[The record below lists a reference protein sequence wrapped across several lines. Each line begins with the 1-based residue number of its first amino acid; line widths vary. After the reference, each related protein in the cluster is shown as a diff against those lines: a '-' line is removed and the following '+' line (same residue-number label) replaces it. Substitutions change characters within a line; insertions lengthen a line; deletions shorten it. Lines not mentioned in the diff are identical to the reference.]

1 LSIRS
6 RRFVVDSVVIEDEPR
21 TADDGT
27 IVFDVPDEWLRRAV
41 DYVAQFEQ
49 TFAAVIWRERY
60 EQEDRVR
67 RRFGASGAT
76 TSILAGRR
84 RLDSELLFVW
94 LAKDV
99 SWIAV
104 RDVIA
109 LDGTPRPAD
118 ERRLEGLLSGPAMSV
133 AQLKQLAAQNGRFN
147 IGQIVRTFN
156 EPTLALLFL
165 DDHYRDRFKFAR
177 TGEQKIN
184 GQDAV
189 IFEFVEVGR
198 PTVIKAHDR
207 DLPVRGTLAVDGTGR
222 VLHTS
227 MELSEPRD
235 GLSGRMTVSYGPNPK
250 FDVLVPME
258 MRETYASR
266 LGEEVTTVATY
277 ADFRRFETT
286 GRVILPK

>member
-1 LSIRS
+1 M
-6 RRFVVDSVVIEDEPR
+6 VDSVVIEDEPR

-60 EQEDRVR
+60 EQEDRVK

-76 TSILAGRR
+76 TSNLVARR
-84 RLDSELLFVW
+84 QLDSELLFVW

-99 SWIAV
+99 SWITV

-109 LDGTPRPAD
+109 LDGTPRPAA

-133 AQLKQLAAQNGRFN
+133 AQLKQLAARNGRFN

-177 TGEQKIN
+177 KGEQKIK
-184 GQDAV
+184 GQDAAT
-189 IFEFVEVGR
+189 FEFVEVGR
-198 PTVIKAHDR
+198 PTEIKEHDR
-207 DLPVRGTLAVDGTGR
+207 DLPVRGTLAIE
-222 VLHTS
+222 S
-227 MELSEPRD
+227 P
-235 GLSGRMTVSYGPNPK
+235 
-250 FDVLVPME
+250 
-258 MRETYASR
+258 
-266 LGEEVTTVATY
+266 
-277 ADFRRFETT
+277 
-286 GRVILPK
+286 